1 MKLYTYRYLFKT
13 NETEEGKIGVKIV
26 TDTLEGLQVLEKAII
41 SDENILSCLKEY
53 VNEVDLSFVGC
64 TETIKS
70 EIKKEGD

>member
-26 TDTLEGLQVLEKAII
+26 TDTLEGLQALEKVIV

-64 TETIKS
+64 TETVKK
-70 EIKKEGD
+70 EIKKDGE